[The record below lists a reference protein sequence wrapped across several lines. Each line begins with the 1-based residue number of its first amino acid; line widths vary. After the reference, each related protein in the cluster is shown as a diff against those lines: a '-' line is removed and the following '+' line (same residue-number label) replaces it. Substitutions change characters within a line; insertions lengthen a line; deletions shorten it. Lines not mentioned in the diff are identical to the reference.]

1 MPSRNVVA
9 CLAAILLL
17 VLPVMADRTTLRAG
31 WNLFTPQQDVE
42 MGRALMQEVASSE
55 NLSRDGYSNGYI
67 SALGRQ
73 LAIHAPGYKYPYEF
87 RILNDDRIDSFALP
101 GGFIYVTRGLI
112 EAAPNEPQLAGVLA
126 HQIAHVVMR
135 HGTQQVSK
143 EYQASVPSAAQGR
156 VPVST
161 AMNRLDVFFDD
172 PSIQKYSPE
181 FERQAD
187 LIGAQLLHDAR
198 FDARQMP
205 VMFQRL
211 QAEPANLT
219 ADLFN
224 NHPGVNNRADRIRR
238 ELQNL
243 GGVPRNLRGDS
254 PDLHKAQDR
263 LRVEAAS
270 NPSDDFDDN
279 IQIGDV
285 DPPSTQMVTY
295 RGRDLEFRYPENWR
309 VSEEGSAISVAPDN
323 GFVDGSL
330 AYGVT
335 ISTFDPEDSNLFG
348 QFGLNPG
355 SSRTDDTTLSRA
367 TDQLIED
374 LQRSNPNMREV
385 RTSTRR
391 VDGEAALVTELSNDS
406 PLGGRETDWLVTVLR
421 PDGLLHYLIGV
432 APQSEFSRYAPT
444 FDRMVTSIRFYD

>member
-1 MPSRNVVA
+1 
-9 CLAAILLL
+9 
-17 VLPVMADRTTLRAG
+17 MADRTTIPAG
-31 WNLFTPQQDVE
+31 RNLFTPQQDVE

-55 NLSRDGYSNGYI
+55 NLSRDSYSGGYLT
-67 SALGRQ
+67 ALGNQ
-73 LAIHAPGYKYPYEF
+73 LAVNAPGYKYPYEF
-87 RILNDDRIDSFALP
+87 KILNDDRIDSFALP

-112 EAAPNEPQLAGVLA
+112 EAAPDEPQLAGVLA
-126 HQIAHVVMR
+126 HQIAHVVLR

-143 EYQASVPSAAQGR
+143 EYQAAVPSAAQGR
-156 VPVST
+156 VSVST
-161 AMNRLDVFFDD
+161 AMNRLDTFYDD
-172 PSIQKYSPE
+172 PSVQKFSAE

-219 ADLFN
+219 ADLFQ
-224 NHPGVNNRADRIRR
+224 NHPGVNNRAVRIRR
-238 ELQNL
+238 EVQNL
-243 GGVPRNLRGDS
+243 GGLPRNVRGDS
-254 PDLHKAQDR
+254 PDLHRAQDR
-263 LRVEAAS
+263 LRVESTAS
-270 NPSDDFDDN
+270 NNNNNADDDF
-279 IQIGDV
+279 QIVDV

-295 RGRDLEFRYPENWR
+295 RGRDLEFRYPQNWR

-335 ISTFDPEDSNLFG
+335 ISTFNPEDSNLFG
-348 QFGLNPG
+348 QFGLNPSG
-355 SSRTDDTTLSRA
+355 TRTNDTTLSRA
-367 TDQLIED
+367 TDQLIQD

-385 RTSTRR
+385 RSSTRR
-391 VDGEAALVTELSNDS
+391 VDGEAAIVTELSNDS